1 MKVKTNC
8 EIILP
13 NSEILLEE
21 GQQIVNNGVPADG
34 SICCLIDTT
43 YTKDYI
49 RKVRELPMNVMKTRL
64 AFNEMSALPRLL
76 GLFKCMDRTCTKIF
90 SSKELFK
97 LHMKLHFSNAEK
109 KKSKKFYLKIYSY
122 KIICLLINLYVL

>member
-1 MKVKTNC
+1 MKAKTNS
-8 EIILP
+8 EVVLP

-21 GQQIVNNGVPADG
+21 GQQIVNNGVPVNG

-49 RKVRELPMNVMKTRL
+49 RKVRDLPMNVMKTRL

-109 KKSKKFYLKIYSY
+109 KKSKMFYLKLFVPNNMFSY
-122 KIICLLINLYVL
+122 